1 MFQFDGGKKERETCF
16 VTHGAMGH
24 LDPAQPPV
32 KRKPYS
38 AILAVPFV
46 HKAELILPQDFYE
59 SIQSDMDSKFAVP
72 TYSRVILPL
81 AELLSGDF
89 FTEYIKKGN
98 VLMLSEGK
106 HGVNDVYSL
115 RDGVL
120 TLALEKESYERAGL
134 AGEPDGAKGKRGARA
149 RWLVEINLRQP
160 SMLHGK
166 KGFDRIV
173 YAFKNVLNTP
183 VTWLFCNLEGEAPS
197 PDPLS
202 KHFPVK
208 ISCPPSVTRGPIV
221 NMPNTRPPTSLGGD
235 DGDDFGEFAAEL
247 YEWLSLISLE
257 SPRVDAN
264 DRIDPFLSRY
274 TSPPS
279 DKPEGESQALVKVT
293 WKGFMSSSWAHK
305 TFVSAVLA
313 ATTNSWFSFSVSGFP
328 DSLPATSRDCTISKI
343 PGNSSEFMLWEVE
356 HN

>member
-46 HKAELILPQDFYE
+46 HKAELIMPQELYK
-59 SIQSDMDSKFAVP
+59 SIQWDMDSKFSVP
-72 TYSRVILPL
+72 TYSRVILSL
-81 AELLSGDF
+81 AELVSGDF
-89 FTEYIKKGN
+89 FTEYVKKGN
-98 VLMLSEGK
+98 VIMLSEGK

-134 AGEPDGAKGKRGARA
+134 AGEPDGAKEKRGARA

-183 VTWLFCNLEGEAPS
+183 VTWLFCNLEGEGLLL
-197 PDPLS
+197 LS
-202 KHFPVK
+202 M
-208 ISCPPSVTRGPIV
+208 
-221 NMPNTRPPTSLGGD
+221 N
-235 DGDDFGEFAAEL
+235 
-247 YEWLSLISLE
+247 LSH
-257 SPRVDAN
+257 VAN
-264 DRIDPFLSRY
+264 I
-274 TSPPS
+274 
-279 DKPEGESQALVKVT
+279 
-293 WKGFMSSSWAHK
+293 
-305 TFVSAVLA
+305 
-313 ATTNSWFSFSVSGFP
+313 
-328 DSLPATSRDCTISKI
+328 
-343 PGNSSEFMLWEVE
+343 
-356 HN
+356 

>member
-32 KRKPYS
+32 KRKPY
-38 AILAVPFV
+38 ATILAVPF
-46 HKAELILPQDFYE
+46 AELILPQELYE
-59 SIQSDMDSKFAVP
+59 SIQSDMDSKFSVP

-81 AELLSGDF
+81 AELLSGEF

-106 HGVNDVYSL
+106 QGVNDVYSL

-166 KGFDRIV
+166 KRFDRIV
-173 YAFKNVLNTP
+173 YAFKNVLNKP

-197 PDPLS
+197 PDPLA
-202 KHFPVK
+202 KHFPVE
-208 ISCPPSVTRGPIV
+208 ISSPPSITRGPIV
-221 NMPNTRPPTSLGGD
+221 NMPNIKPPNGGD
-235 DGDDFGEFAAEL
+235 EGDDFGEFAADL

-257 SPRVDAN
+257 SPRVDVN
-264 DRIDPFLSRY
+264 DQIDPFLSRY

-279 DKPEGESQALVKVT
+279 DKPEGENQALVKVI

-313 ATTNSWFSFSVSGFP
+313 ATTKSWFSFSVSGFP

-343 PGNSSEFMLWEVE
+343 PGPSSEFMLWEVE

>member
-24 LDPAQPPV
+24 LDPTQPPV

-38 AILAVPFV
+38 AILAVPF
-46 HKAELILPQDFYE
+46 AELILPKELYE
-59 SIQSDMDSKFAVP
+59 SIQSDMDSKFSVP
-72 TYSRVILPL
+72 AYSRVILPL
-81 AELLSGDF
+81 AELVSGDF
-89 FTEYIKKGN
+89 FTEYIRKGN

-106 HGVNDVYSL
+106 YGFNDVYSL
-115 RDGVL
+115 RDGIL

-134 AGEPDGAKGKRGARA
+134 AGEPDGAKGKRGSRA
-149 RWLVEINLRQP
+149 RWLVKINLRQP

-197 PDPLS
+197 PDPLA

-208 ISCPPSVTRGPIV
+208 ISCPPSITRGPIV
-221 NMPNTRPPTSLGGD
+221 NMPNVRPPTSLGGD
-235 DGDDFGEFAAEL
+235 EGDDFGEFAADL

-257 SPRVDAN
+257 SPRVDVN
-264 DRIDPFLSRY
+264 DNIDPFLSRY
-274 TSPPS
+274 TPPSS
-279 DKPEGESQALVKVT
+279 DKPEGENQALVKVT
-293 WKGFMSSSWAHK
+293 WKGFMPSSWAHQ
-305 TFVSAVLA
+305 TFVSALLA
-313 ATTNSWFSFSVSGFP
+313 ATTKSWFSFSVSGFP
-328 DSLPATSRDCTISKI
+328 DSLPANSRDCTISKI
-343 PGNSSEFMLWEVE
+343 PGPSSEFMLWEVE
-356 HN
+356 NN

>member
-1 MFQFDGGKKERETCF
+1 MFQFNDGKKERETCF

-38 AILAVPFV
+38 AILAVPF
-46 HKAELILPQDFYE
+46 AELILPKELYE
-59 SIQSDMDSKFAVP
+59 SIQSDMDSKFSVP

-81 AELLSGDF
+81 AELVSGDF

-106 HGVNDVYSL
+106 HGFNDVYSL
-115 RDGVL
+115 RDGIL

-134 AGEPDGAKGKRGARA
+134 AGEPDGAKGKRGSRA

-197 PDPLS
+197 PDPLA

-208 ISCPPSVTRGPIV
+208 ISCPPSITRGPIV
-221 NMPNTRPPTSLGGD
+221 NMPNVSPPSSLGGD
-235 DGDDFGEFAAEL
+235 EGDDFGEFAADL

-257 SPRVDAN
+257 SPRVDVN
-264 DRIDPFLSRY
+264 DNIDPFLSRY
-274 TSPPS
+274 TPPSS
-279 DKPEGESQALVKVT
+279 DKPDGENQALVKVT
-293 WKGFMSSSWAHK
+293 WKGFMPSSWAHK

-313 ATTNSWFSFSVSGFP
+313 ATTKSWFSFSVSGFP
-328 DSLPATSRDCTISKI
+328 DSLPANSRNCTISKI
-343 PGNSSEFMLWEVE
+343 PGPSSEFMLWEVE
-356 HN
+356 NN

>member
-1 MFQFDGGKKERETCF
+1 MFQFDAGKKERETCF

-38 AILAVPFV
+38 TILAVPF
-46 HKAELILPQDFYE
+46 AELILPQELYE
-59 SIQSDMDSKFAVP
+59 SIQSDMDSKFSVP

-106 HGVNDVYSL
+106 QGVNDVYSL

-134 AGEPDGAKGKRGARA
+134 AGEPDGAKGNRGARA

-173 YAFKNVLNTP
+173 YAFKNVLNKP
-183 VTWLFCNLEGEAPS
+183 VTWLFCNLEGEGLSISRPIGQTFSRQDQLS
-197 PDPLS
+197 P
-202 KHFPVK
+202 KY
-208 ISCPPSVTRGPIV
+208 
-221 NMPNTRPPTSLGGD
+221 N
-235 DGDDFGEFAAEL
+235 
-247 YEWLSLISLE
+247 
-257 SPRVDAN
+257 
-264 DRIDPFLSRY
+264 
-274 TSPPS
+274 
-279 DKPEGESQALVKVT
+279 
-293 WKGFMSSSWAHK
+293 SWA
-305 TFVSAVLA
+305 
-313 ATTNSWFSFSVSGFP
+313 NS
-328 DSLPATSRDCTISKI
+328 
-343 PGNSSEFMLWEVE
+343 
-356 HN
+356 